1 MLRGSLDVRALF
13 TDQTDRFVKISAIGS
28 SRKEGAKQYAVRIQ
42 LRAAAGELRECYL
55 MTENG
60 DIPMELEMAEGRF
73 IFYEAEVIT
82 DGTPIRYA
90 FRLILADTGE
100 EVIFKRIGAFDADGE
115 RIQPAPIEQILN
127 VEEEKKAAEERNT
140 ESREF
145 LDFVKESLGEEV
157 AKVRLS
163 GKLASQ
169 PCALTTDGG
178 ITLEMEKYFS
188 RGPSEE
194 MRSIKATRV
203 LELNPDH
210 KAVKTLQAAYESG
223 DKDKAAELSKIL
235 NTLAKMMAGV
245 PVEDPAEFTR
255 QVSELF

>member
-1 MLRGSLDVRALF
+1 
-13 TDQTDRFVKISAIGS
+13 
-28 SRKEGAKQYAVRIQ
+28 
-42 LRAAAGELRECYL
+42 
-55 MTENG
+55 
-60 DIPMELEMAEGRF
+60 
-73 IFYEAEVIT
+73 
-82 DGTPIRYA
+82 
-90 FRLILADTGE
+90 
-100 EVIFKRIGAFDADGE
+100 
-115 RIQPAPIEQILN
+115 
-127 VEEEKKAAEERNT
+127 
-140 ESREF
+140 
-145 LDFVKESLGEEV
+145 
-157 AKVRLS
+157 
-163 GKLASQ
+163 
-169 PCALTTDGG
+169 
-178 ITLEMEKYFS
+178 MEKYFS